1 MLEYKSRINIQVKN
15 VSDWEK
21 LFDIKMKEEWGLGE
35 DAKKVF
41 KVPYS
46 KKQTEFIK
54 AEDWSVDSKNL
65 EDLVETVV
73 KTMGYENCAVV
84 ADTTECSGIEQKCD
98 SVVAIGRQYIIRIS
112 YPNGN
117 TLKRVNVF
125 NIYNYLKIID
135 IHLSIKDIEFLRQI
149 SEKFAYGDNNQ
160 TVIVIP
166 NGRIM
171 IRPEEFTGNFL
182 VESVTIPESVKH
194 IGEHAFANCKN
205 LSEVIISDNV
215 FNIDCGAFSNCE
227 SLGEIFI
234 PNSVTN
240 IGADAFYGCKNLN
253 KINISNKVVILEKGV
268 FSGCENLNEITI
280 PYGVIN
286 IGDGAFEECKSL
298 REVSIPDSVASIG
311 DYAFWNCQSLNQITV
326 WSNVTSIG
334 YSAFDGCKNLTIRA
348 FTVSYA
354 ERYALENEIPF
365 EEI

>member
-1 MLEYKSRINIQVKN
+1 VEDTQLFPEDMEQEIFINTLEDESVAQNLMAEDTVGKLENGGSALNKNLTVSDFLRTVSQILSENSEAASANVQKLFGSRAYKSLLQN
-15 VSDWEK
+15 V
-21 LFDIKMKEEWGLGE
+21 M
-35 DAKKVF
+35 
-41 KVPYS
+41 
-46 KKQTEFIK
+46 
-54 AEDWSVDSKNL
+54 
-65 EDLVETVV
+65 
-73 KTMGYENCAVV
+73 
-84 ADTTECSGIEQKCD
+84 EQ
-98 SVVAIGRQYIIRIS
+98 QW
-112 YPNGN
+112 
-117 TLKRVNVF
+117 L
-125 NIYNYLKIID
+125 
-135 IHLSIKDIEFLRQI
+135 
-149 SEKFAYGDNNQ
+149 
-160 TVIVIP
+160 
-166 NGRIM
+166 

-182 VESVTIPESVKH
+182 LESVTIPESVKH

-348 FTVSYA
+348 FKGSYA

>member
-1 MLEYKSRINIQVKN
+1 MSEYKSRINIQVKN

-54 AEDWSVDSKNL
+54 AEEWSVDSKNL
-65 EDLVETVV
+65 EDLVKTLV

-112 YPNGN
+112 YP
-117 TLKRVNVF
+117 LKRVNVF

-182 VESVTIPESVKH
+182 LESVTIPASVKH

-215 FNIDCGAFSNCE
+215 FR
-227 SLGEIFI
+227 L
-234 PNSVTN
+234 
-240 IGADAFYGCKNLN
+240 LN
-253 KINISNKVVILEKGV
+253 RK
-268 FSGCENLNEITI
+268 
-280 PYGVIN
+280 
-286 IGDGAFEECKSL
+286 
-298 REVSIPDSVASIG
+298 
-311 DYAFWNCQSLNQITV
+311 
-326 WSNVTSIG
+326 
-334 YSAFDGCKNLTIRA
+334 
-348 FTVSYA
+348 
-354 ERYALENEIPF
+354 
-365 EEI
+365 

>member
-1 MLEYKSRINIQVKN
+1 MSEYKSRINIQVKN

-54 AEDWSVDSKNL
+54 AEEWSVDSKNL
-65 EDLVETVV
+65 EDLVKTLV

-182 VESVTIPESVKH
+182 LESVTIPESVKH

-234 PNSVTN
+234 PNSV
-240 IGADAFYGCKNLN
+240 IG
-253 KINISNKVVILEKGV
+253 
-268 FSGCENLNEITI
+268 GCENLNEITI
-280 PYGVIN
+280 PYGMIN

-298 REVSIPDSVASIG
+298 REVSIPDNVASIG

-348 FTVSYA
+348 FKGSYVK
-354 ERYALENEIPF
+354 RYALENEIPF

>member
-1 MLEYKSRINIQVKN
+1 MSEYKSRINIQVKN

-65 EDLVETVV
+65 EDLVKTLV

-98 SVVAIGRQYIIRIS
+98 SVVAIGRQYILRIS
-112 YPNGN
+112 YPNSN
-117 TLKRVNVF
+117 TLKRVNIF

-135 IHLSIKDIEFLRQI
+135 IHLSIKDIKFLRQI

-182 VESVTIPESVKH
+182 LESVVIPDGVISIGERAFEDCPMLNEVVIPNSVTS
-194 IGEHAFANCKN
+194 IGEHAF
-205 LSEVIISDNV
+205 
-215 FNIDCGAFSNCE
+215 
-227 SLGEIFI
+227 
-234 PNSVTN
+234 
-240 IGADAFYGCKNLN
+240 
-253 KINISNKVVILEKGV
+253 
-268 FSGCENLNEITI
+268 
-280 PYGVIN
+280 
-286 IGDGAFEECKSL
+286 
-298 REVSIPDSVASIG
+298 
-311 DYAFWNCQSLNQITV
+311 
-326 WSNVTSIG
+326 
-334 YSAFDGCKNLTIRA
+334 DGCRYISIR
-348 FTVSYA
+348 VHKGSYA
-354 ERYALENEIPF
+354 EQYAKENKIHSMGFKEDYN
-365 EEI
+365 

>member
-1 MLEYKSRINIQVKN
+1 M
-15 VSDWEK
+15 
-21 LFDIKMKEEWGLGE
+21 
-35 DAKKVF
+35 
-41 KVPYS
+41 PYS

-117 TLKRVNVF
+117 TLKRVSVF

-182 VESVTIPESVKH
+182 LESVTIPESVKH

-234 PNSVTN
+234 PNNVTN

-253 KINISNKVVILEKGV
+253 KINI
-268 FSGCENLNEITI
+268 
-280 PYGVIN
+280 
-286 IGDGAFEECKSL
+286 
-298 REVSIPDSVASIG
+298 
-311 DYAFWNCQSLNQITV
+311 
-326 WSNVTSIG
+326 
-334 YSAFDGCKNLTIRA
+334 
-348 FTVSYA
+348 
-354 ERYALENEIPF
+354 
-365 EEI
+365 

>member
-1 MLEYKSRINIQVKN
+1 MSEYKSRINIQVKN

-54 AEDWSVDSKNL
+54 AEEWSVDSKNL
-65 EDLVETVV
+65 EDLVKTLV

-182 VESVTIPESVKH
+182 LESVTIPESVKH

-205 LSEVIISDNV
+205 LS
-215 FNIDCGAFSNCE
+215 E

-253 KINISNKVVILEKGV
+253 KINISNKVVILEKNV
-268 FSGCENLNEITI
+268 FGGCENLNEITI
-280 PYGVIN
+280 PYGMIN

-348 FTVSYA
+348 FKGSYA

>member
-1 MLEYKSRINIQVKN
+1 MSEYKSRINIQVKN
-15 VSDWEK
+15 VPDWEK
-21 LFDIKMKEEWGLGE
+21 LFDIKMKEEWGLE
-35 DAKKVF
+35 KMKKKVF

-135 IHLSIKDIEFLRQI
+135 IHLSIKDIEFLLQI

-182 VESVTIPESVKH
+182 LESVTIPESVKH

-348 FTVSYA
+348 FKGSYA